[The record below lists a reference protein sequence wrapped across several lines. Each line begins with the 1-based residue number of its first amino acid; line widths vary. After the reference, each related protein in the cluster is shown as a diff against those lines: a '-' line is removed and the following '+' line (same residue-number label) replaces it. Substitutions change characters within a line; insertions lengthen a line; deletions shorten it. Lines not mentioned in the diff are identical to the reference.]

1 MECKYHLELKWVT
14 KIITITS
21 TFDDR
26 GRVGSNTCSGFR
38 VSFNQELY
46 FRTILGQ
53 DSWPLKN
60 TLSKRLD
67 FPSFLRKFEPYE
79 MQ

>member
-21 TFDDR
+21 TFDDK

-46 FRTILGQ
+46 FYTFKTA
-53 DSWPLKN
+53 SKH
-60 TLSKRLD
+60 TLEKTRFSVVLTKVLT
-67 FPSFLRKFEPYE
+67 L
-79 MQ
+79 